1 MESTSRIAL
10 VMNLCSVFLNLSG
23 FVTGPVLKQFS
34 ARKITIFGSL
44 MTSTGLMMSAI
55 TTTLPQIIFTYSFM
69 VGIGLG
75 LIAPASFVA
84 VSSYFTTKRSRAVG
98 FALAGTGL
106 GQMIL
111 PIIVQKLLDEYG
123 FRGTILIMGSLALH
137 GVVGGCLYQPVSR
150 HLKRMIGTED
160 QPLIGKHVSLSI
172 EDEKPLKIW
181 NRIWN
186 RLSNA
191 MDLTLLKDFT
201 FLSINF
207 GLAFAYAASINF
219 AMILPF
225 FLQVSNICS
234 LIIEISEIF

>member
-1 MESTSRIAL
+1 MFGEYFEDLMESTSRIAL
-10 VMNLCSVFLNLSG
+10 VMNLCIMFLNLSG
-23 FVTGPVLKQFS
+23 FITGPVLKQFS
-34 ARKITIFGSL
+34 AREVTIVGSL
-44 MTSTGLMMSAI
+44 LTSSGLMMSSI
-55 TTTLPQIIFTYSFM
+55 TSTLPQIIVTYSFM

-84 VSSYFTTKRSRAVG
+84 VSSYFTTNRSRAVG

-111 PIIVQKLLDEYG
+111 PLIVQNLLDKYG

-137 GVVGGCLYQPVSR
+137 GVVGGCLYQSVSK
-150 HLKRMIGTED
+150 HLKRIIGTEN
-160 QPLIGKHVSLSI
+160 QPLIVLNQVSLAI
-172 EDEKPLKIW
+172 DDEKPLK

-225 FLQVSNICS
+225 FLQV
-234 LIIEISEIF
+234 